1 MKLLNIITHRLGRK
15 PIPSDSES
23 DSSESETDNSESETD
38 SEED

>member
-23 DSSESETDNSESETD
+23 DSSESDSSESETD
-38 SEED
+38 NEED